1 MLLKHRE
8 LTLSLLQVSSLAALM
23 QDMVVDALLLDLR
36 DEDEFTQYH
45 LKGGAL
51 AFTFW
56 LLDLSCC
63 CQLPPHMTQL
73 LTAACAV
80 QL

>member
-1 MLLKHRE
+1 
-8 LTLSLLQVSSLAALM
+8 M

-36 DEDEFTQYH
+36 DEDDFTQYH
-45 LKGGAL
+45 LKGGAHH
-51 AFTFW
+51 FTFL
-56 LLDLSCC
+56 LLDLSFCC
-63 CQLPPHMTQL
+63 LLPPCTTQL